1 MGENRAV
8 YITRVV
14 WRFLSSTVMPCNGPI
29 SRCLLLLPLLLL
41 LPTLLMLSP
50 PAAPPLTTLPVAV
63 PCGKMALLPLFKR
76 RTTVW
81 CGELQNVNKICFS
94 LCLNGMDYGLFFL
107 FAVLSSMR
115 PNFDIIRSRMRT
127 VLIDSLRAIPGGISG
142 FRSAH

>member
-1 MGENRAV
+1 
-8 YITRVV
+8 
-14 WRFLSSTVMPCNGPI
+14 
-29 SRCLLLLPLLLL
+29 
-41 LPTLLMLSP
+41 
-50 PAAPPLTTLPVAV
+50 LPVAV

-94 LCLNGMDYGLFFL
+94 LCLIGMDYGLFFL

-127 VLIDSLRAIPGGISG
+127 VLIDSLRAIPGAISG